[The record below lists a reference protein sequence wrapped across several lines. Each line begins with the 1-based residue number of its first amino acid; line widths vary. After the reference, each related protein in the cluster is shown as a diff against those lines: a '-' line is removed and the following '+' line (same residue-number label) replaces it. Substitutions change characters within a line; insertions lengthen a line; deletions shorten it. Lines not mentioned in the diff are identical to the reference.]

1 MEQRTIVTPWRHLGS
16 CLAVLSCL
24 AVAQPAM
31 AGEFFLDAE
40 GTPELTVS
48 LDANKPFAA
57 PEETVEFRLL
67 VRNVGTAPAT
77 NTRAKLTWLAHAEYL
92 PDSTTRDG
100 APYPDDFDGNP
111 FLRGVYLG
119 DVEPGVDVV
128 VTFKV
133 IAKDMVAGECPM
145 KIQAVVENDLTPPV
159 QPPLH
164 YTPIYKGQPNIQ
176 FEKLGDVAFAS
187 PGQTITYRLVVRN
200 TGNGNALDV
209 TVKDTI
215 PAWTFYVPGSTT
227 VNGEPVADE
236 IGGTPLQAGI
246 HVGDMPMGGPPVII
260 SMTVRINQTTPPSVM
275 IKNTALWG
283 ENGMP
288 NHPSNTVDTP
298 LIDHPLTPE
307 PEGPKVPNLITMVP
321 DTTGRGLVTGTPTD
335 ITVCPTDCAPTTALI
350 HVSADASR
358 GPANTWLQVV
368 GMSGTGGA
376 SIQTSLGPSLPERLG
391 REGLL
396 APGSD
401 TVFEATFPEPGGTV
415 DIVLSLT
422 PKALQL
428 VTLDQIMQKIAIEA
442 GIAPPTPLQVLSMY
456 SKASSIPTLKTML
469 SVYGP
474 MPAPPPVPV
483 ATDAPFTLLPT
494 SPDQLDQLTF
504 EFQTSS
510 QTLTNLLYLT
520 GDMDALRDALT
531 TVLKAPIN
539 NAQIRPVVLRFAE
552 DTPEK
557 EQLLNELSLVL
568 NTRNHPEKLS
578 FQALYRP

>member
-1 MEQRTIVTPWRHLGS
+1 VT
-16 CLAVLSCL
+16 
-24 AVAQPAM
+24 QPAR

-48 LDANKPFAA
+48 LDADKPFAA
-57 PEETVEFRLL
+57 PEETVAFRLL

-77 NTRAKLTWLAHAEYL
+77 NTRAKLTWMGHAEYL
-92 PDSTTRDG
+92 PESTTRNG

-111 FLRGVYLG
+111 LLRGVYLG
-119 DVEPGVDVV
+119 DVEPGVDVEV
-128 VTFKV
+128 KFKV

-164 YTPIYKGQPNIQ
+164 YTPIYKGQPSIEFQ
-176 FEKLGDVAFAS
+176 KFGDVAFAS

-215 PAWTFYVPGSTT
+215 PSWTFYIPGSTT
-227 VNGEPVADE
+227 VDGQPVADQL
-236 IGGTPLQAGI
+236 GGTPLQTGI
-246 HVGDMPMGGPPVII
+246 HVGDMAMGGPPVII
-260 SMTVRINQTTPPSVM
+260 SMTVRINQSTPPSVM
-275 IKNTALWG
+275 IKNTAFWG

-298 LIDHPLTPE
+298 LMDHPLSPA

-350 HVSADASR
+350 HVSADAAR
-358 GPANTWLQVV
+358 GAANTWLQVV
-368 GMSGTGGA
+368 GMGGTGGA
-376 SIQTSLGPSLPERLG
+376 VLQTSLGPSIPERLG
-391 REGLL
+391 REKLL
-396 APGSD
+396 APGTY
-401 TVFEATFPEPGGTV
+401 TVFGAIFPEPGGTV

-456 SKASSIPTLKTML
+456 TRASSIPTLKTML
-469 SVYGP
+469 SVFGP
-474 MPAPPPVPV
+474 MPAPPPTPV

-494 SPDQLDQLTF
+494 TPEQLEQLTF
-504 EFQTSS
+504 EFQNSS
-510 QTLTNLLYLT
+510 QTLTNVLYLN
-520 GDMDALRDALT
+520 GEMDALRDALT
-531 TVLKAPIN
+531 TVLKAPIT

-552 DTPEK
+552 NSPEK

-578 FQALYRP
+578 FQAWFRP